1 MSKLIA
7 KIKDNDSN
15 GDKSSKHHHS
25 LSNIFHLHTD
35 SAGSEE
41 STVKSITRKTRSRSN
56 SLNKGGN
63 GAASHSGATP
73 SYATHRASRSNRHS
87 LNSTTGATAND
98 RLRSSVS
105 PLPNPLIKSQSMD
118 HSLSLTSQPYSA
130 ISSNVG
136 DISISNTM
144 SASIPRSTSTPLIHV
159 GNDQSNTS
167 LQDSNSPQPFPSV
180 ESPTEAAPPSKHSN
194 GFFSTMLSAISSPVP
209 HESQTDEEK
218 DKDHGTSIS
227 ATNSHTNNNNNNHN
241 TSFSSKLDFLLK
253 PAKFGKSKS
262 SLPEDGQTAG
272 DKSEETNSISD
283 GRAAVS
289 DNESKSFIGEDVPST
304 SNVHFESI
312 RESPLQT
319 LGTGNLSLH
328 IFEKNNNSSLKNGPD
343 YKRNDNTIS
352 FSSADA
358 NGESTSRA
366 QSTSSRNHSTEKIDQ
381 LLAHNDN
388 LKRNLSPNAVNKL
401 LPLKNQLAVS
411 GTADNKKVRRKSFS
425 TDGPGSTKALD
436 EDSDDSFSFD
446 ENENN
451 NANQNQNGSFQDI
464 GIQDYSDFKY
474 ASKKRNK
481 EFHQNFKEVPRSERL
496 IDDFS
501 CAVSRDILVQGRI
514 YLSPGYVC
522 FNSNILGWVTN
533 IIIPLQEV
541 IQIEKKTTAV
551 LFPNGMVI
559 RTLHQK
565 YVFATFISRDS
576 FFSLITN
583 VWHRVLLEGNEI
595 DPSKLRKRMNT
606 SVSSRRTK
614 LSDEDSYSSD
624 DDEYDEE
631 EEDDEIHAKLENDV
645 DVDTSGIV
653 DSDEDITN
661 NTNGAP
667 QKENPS
673 DGNAA
678 VADTSNGDS
687 YKGLPIIGP
696 STHAPTENGYEK
708 SPNDTF
714 ICDETLE
721 APMGA
726 IFRILFGDGTDKY
739 ITILKEQKN
748 FDITESSITAISNNN
763 KERKYSYIK
772 PLGGSIGPKQTK
784 CNITDTLI
792 DFSIDSSILVEQVS
806 RTPDVPSGSSFSVKT
821 KIYLSWAP
829 NNATKIYVVTS
840 IEWTAKS
847 WIKGAIEKG
856 SIDGQKESMKS
867 MMATLNKFI
876 KTAQSSSAGSSS
888 ANVDKKKKKKRRS
901 TVKQED
907 APVIEKQE
915 PEPPKTII
923 NQIYD
928 LFASVGDSVPISIP
942 FVNSASAGF
951 VYTVILYLV
960 ISSLGSMLLHLVGFG
975 GSSSSSYRIG
985 SGNMQS
991 PDDFISRIK
1000 INGNEYSI
1008 VQTVDSTLSNGR
1020 LARNTEISM
1029 WEWIRD
1035 RSEGKID
1042 LNESGSSKHDLKPI
1056 NWSSDYS
1063 NLERK
1068 YSKDDIEEM
1077 LAMTRMKLDEIQQ
1090 QISKSESSV

>member
-15 GDKSSKHHHS
+15 GEKSSKHHHS

-35 SAGSEE
+35 STGSEDL
-41 STVKSITRKTRSRSN
+41 TVKSITRKTRSRSN

-63 GAASHSGATP
+63 GGGSQPGATP
-73 SYATHRASRSNRHS
+73 SQSTNRASRSNRHS
-87 LNSTTGATAND
+87 LNSITGATAND
-98 RLRSSVS
+98 RLRGSLS
-105 PLPNPLIKSQSMD
+105 PLPKLLVKSQSMD
-118 HSLSLTSQPYSA
+118 HSLSVTSQPQSA

-136 DISISNTM
+136 DISINNTM
-144 SASIPRSTSTPLIHV
+144 SAAIPRSTSTPLIHK

-167 LQDSNSPQPFPSV
+167 IEDSGSPQPFPSV
-180 ESPTEAAPPSKHSN
+180 ESPEEAAPATKHSS

-209 HESQTDEEK
+209 HEHTDDEK

-227 ATNSHTNNNNNNHN
+227 ATNSHTNNSHNNNHN
-241 TSFSSKLDFLLK
+241 TLFSSKLDFLLK

-262 SLPEDGQTAG
+262 SLPEDGQVG
-272 DKSEETNSISD
+272 DKSEEINSNSD
-283 GRAAVS
+283 GRVGTS
-289 DNESKSFIGEDVPST
+289 DNESKSFIGEDVPSA

-319 LGTGNLSLH
+319 LGTGNLSLQF
-328 IFEKNNNSSLKNGPD
+328 FEKNNNSSLKSGPEN
-343 YKRNDNTIS
+343 KKNDNTIS
-352 FSSADA
+352 FTSGDT
-358 NGESTSRA
+358 NGESLSRA
-366 QSTSSRNHSTEKIDQ
+366 QSTSSKNRSTEKIDQ
-381 LLAHNDN
+381 LLANNDN

-425 TDGPGSTKALD
+425 TDGPNGTKAID
-436 EDSDDSFSFD
+436 EESDDSFSSN

-451 NANQNQNGSFQDI
+451 NGNQNQSGSFQDI
-464 GIQDYSDFKY
+464 GIQDYTDFKY

-595 DPSKLRKRMNT
+595 DPTKLRKRMNT

-614 LSDEDSYSSD
+614 LSDEYSYSSD
-624 DDEYDEE
+624 DEEYDEE
-631 EEDDEIHAKLENDV
+631 EEEDEIHTKLENDV
-645 DVDTSGIV
+645 DVDTLGIV
-653 DSDEDITN
+653 DSDEDITH
-661 NTNGAP
+661 NTNGAS
-667 QKENPS
+667 QKETSSGDNS
-673 DGNAA
+673 NAA
-678 VADTSNGDS
+678 VTDTNRDL

-708 SPNDTF
+708 SPSDTF
-714 ICDETLE
+714 ICEETLE

-748 FDITESSITAISNNN
+748 FDITESSITALSNNS

-876 KTAQSSSAGSSS
+876 KTAQSSSEGSAA
-888 ANVDKKKKKKRRS
+888 ANSDKKKKKKKIS

-907 APVIEKQE
+907 TPVVEKQE

-923 NQIYD
+923 NQVYD
-928 LFASVGDSVPISIP
+928 LFASIGDSVPISIP
-942 FVNSASAGF
+942 FINSASSGF
-951 VYTVILYLV
+951 IYTVVLYLV
-960 ISSLGSMLLHLVGFG
+960 ILTLGSMLLHLVGFG
-975 GSSSSSYRIG
+975 GSSSLSYGIG
-985 SGNMQS
+985 LSGNMPT

-1008 VQTVDSTLSNGR
+1008 VQTVDSTLSNGK

-1042 LNESGSSKHDLKPI
+1042 LNESGSSKHEKPI

-1063 NLERK
+1063 KLKKK

-1090 QISKSESSV
+1090 QISGSGSSA